1 MSKRASKRLRLKDNE
16 SDAHTKDTSQ
26 TMMSDSEDDDD
37 NDSLNNHRM
46 NTTYCTVTVKLPKN
60 SDFIQY
66 LHAKYTILIDIL
78 LQADEE
84 LLMNQYDPKHDY
96 VNAKFIRNAEDLPT
110 KMTALQRFVAV
121 TTRCPKPGHGATVWA
136 NFRISHDSEFEDIMN
151 LTSFDLQ
158 SNEMNMMSK
167 RIQAHKSQ
175 SPGYFHFICNQSE
188 PDDVYNQIISDIGS
202 TWNWTLYNKVPWEG
216 FKNSTQRVA
225 KENSRTDW
233 HKRTLTIECKQDDS
247 EELVSNIRAW
257 IKSTTAHKRF
267 GPHIKFV
274 ESLTNKT
281 PPMQKERTIR
291 MNGHGR
297 RFQASVSM
305 MPLEGL
311 VNPDGIVTIKKKAY
325 SVRELIINKVH
336 ESNPM
341 ILSITRKWQ
350 SADWHAVYIKKY
362 EKACM
367 EFAACPAAWLSHDL
381 TKADTISLFK
391 HFSPEAV
398 TEANNSTWDKK
409 AKRMITPTEKE
420 ALAEEDE
427 ISNIPWMID
436 LTALNTSVD
445 ETQSVTFQDGA
456 AFDFND
462 TLSLNT
468 TRVNGTTA
476 LSNPTSPTRAPV
488 SILKS
493 SPDSMT
499 VNSEVTTETRIE
511 DLETSV
517 EKLTN
522 DTSEILSLIRAQ
534 ARAASVA
541 PASGSGEKV

>member
-1 MSKRASKRLRLKDNE
+1 M
-16 SDAHTKDTSQ
+16 
-26 TMMSDSEDDDD
+26 
-37 NDSLNNHRM
+37 
-46 NTTYCTVTVKLPKN
+46 
-60 SDFIQY
+60 
-66 LHAKYTILIDIL
+66 
-78 LQADEE
+78 
-84 LLMNQYDPKHDY
+84 
-96 VNAKFIRNAEDLPT
+96 
-110 KMTALQRFVAV
+110 
-121 TTRCPKPGHGATVWA
+121 
-136 NFRISHDSEFEDIMN
+136 
-151 LTSFDLQ
+151 
-158 SNEMNMMSK
+158 
-167 RIQAHKSQ
+167 
-175 SPGYFHFICNQSE
+175 
-188 PDDVYNQIISDIGS
+188 
-202 TWNWTLYNKVPWEG
+202 
-216 FKNSTQRVA
+216 
-225 KENSRTDW
+225 
-233 HKRTLTIECKQDDS
+233 
-247 EELVSNIRAW
+247 
-257 IKSTTAHKRF
+257 
-267 GPHIKFV
+267 
-274 ESLTNKT
+274 
-281 PPMQKERTIR
+281 
-291 MNGHGR
+291 
-297 RFQASVSM
+297 
-305 MPLEGL
+305 
-311 VNPDGIVTIKKKAY
+311 
-325 SVRELIINKVH
+325 
-336 ESNPM
+336 
-341 ILSITRKWQ
+341 
-350 SADWHAVYIKKY
+350 KY

>member
-1 MSKRASKRLRLKDNE
+1 MKDTPETTASE
-16 SDAHTKDTSQ
+16 SDNDEDT
-26 TMMSDSEDDDD
+26 DD
-37 NDSLNNHRM
+37 LNNHRM
-46 NTTYCTVTVKLPKN
+46 NTTYCTITVKLPKN
-60 SDFIQY
+60 SNFIQY
-66 LHAKYTILIDIL
+66 LHTKYSTLIDIL

-84 LLMNQYDPKHDY
+84 LLVNQYDPKHDY
-96 VNAKFIRNAEDLPT
+96 DNAKFLRNAKDLPS

-121 TTRCPKPGHGATVWA
+121 TTRCPKPGHGATIWA
-136 NFRISHDSEFEDIMN
+136 NIRISHDTEFEDIMN

-167 RIQAHKSQ
+167 RIQAHKSN
-175 SPGYFHFICNQSE
+175 SPGYFHFICNQSD
-188 PDDVYNQIISDIGS
+188 PDDVYNQIIMDIGS

-216 FKNSTQRVA
+216 FKSSAQQVVA
-225 KENSRTDW
+225 KEKTKTDW
-233 HKRTLTIECKQDDS
+233 HKRALAIECKDEDS
-247 EELVSNIRAW
+247 DELVSNIRTW
-257 IKSTTAHKRF
+257 IKSKKAQCRF
-267 GPHIKFV
+267 GPHIKFI
-274 ESLTNKT
+274 ESLTSKT

-291 MNGHGR
+291 MNAHGR
-297 RFQASVSM
+297 RFQASVGM

-311 VNPDGIVTIKKKAY
+311 TNPDGIVTVKKLPY
-325 SVRELIINKVH
+325 TVRKLILNTEH

-341 ILSITRKWQ
+341 ILSVTRKWQ
-350 SADWHAVYIKKY
+350 STDWHAVYIKKY

-367 EFAACPAAWLSHDL
+367 EFAACPAAWLSHDMIN
-381 TKADTISLFK
+381 KVDKSKLFK

-398 TEANNSTWDKK
+398 TEANNSTWDDTT
-409 AKRMITPTEKE
+409 KRMITPSEKE

-427 ISNIPWMID
+427 IANIPWMID
-436 LTALNTSVD
+436 LTALDTSVD

-468 TRVNGTTA
+468 TRVNGTTPITQA
-476 LSNPTSPTRAPV
+476 TSPTRAPV

-493 SPDSMT
+493 SPDSMSVT
-499 VNSEVTTETRIE
+499 SEVTTQTRIE

-534 ARAASVA
+534 AQTKNVA
-541 PASGSGEKV
+541 PASGSGEKE